1 MSQHDSRSID
11 QKRNEAIQYEQTR
24 LLFNALPTS
33 IWGTFLGILF
43 ATIILWPIIEHTLL
57 TTWIVFF
64 SLLTTAR
71 AVHGRIYKKVSPQPR
86 ETLKWTRQ
94 FIAGSLASGFAW
106 GCIGIWLFPS
116 GHVVYQVVL
125 AFMLSATCAIA
136 ITSLSSLRFPVIS
149 FLLIA
154 LLPLTIR
161 FFISGTEV
169 GIIMGTM
176 VSILIVLL
184 MISAL
189 RIYRTT
195 LDNISLRLDALAR
208 EEELRRS
215 QQHLTLHIQNTPLAV
230 IEWNT
235 NLEVTNWNTA
245 AEKIFGYSK
254 DDAIGK
260 RADEL
265 IMPQH
270 ECEKI
275 EIEWLATL
283 ANQEALHGTT
293 ENRTKDGQIILCEW
307 YKTLLIDESGKIVGM
322 ASLMQDITERKR
334 IEEMKNSFI
343 SVVSHE
349 LRTPLTSL
357 KGSLGL
363 MLGGAVGDIPES
375 AHKMLNIANNNAN
388 RLLVLINDI
397 LDIEKIQS
405 GKLEYK
411 FQSIDVMP
419 LIEEA
424 IHDGSGYA
432 LEYGVHLVITQRL
445 DNAQIKADPSR
456 LIQVLNNLVSNAIK
470 FSPHG
475 DKVEFSI
482 TQHDDQVR
490 ISIADHGPGIP
501 KKFQSKIF
509 DRFTMSD
516 TSDSRG
522 VGGTGLGLSIAKTIV
537 EDHGGIISFETQEG
551 QGTTFSIEFPKIN

>member
-57 TTWIVFF
+57 TTWIVLF